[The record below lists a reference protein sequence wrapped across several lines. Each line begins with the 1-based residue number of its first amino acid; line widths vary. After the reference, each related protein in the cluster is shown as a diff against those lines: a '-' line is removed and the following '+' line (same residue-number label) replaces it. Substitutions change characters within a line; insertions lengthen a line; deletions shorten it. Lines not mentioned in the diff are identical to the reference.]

1 MLVCKR
7 REERVFVG
15 VYIGVYECIYVFL
28 NERERESE
36 SALKGM
42 SNPRTL
48 ICNFVQTLKVQFRK
62 LNYHSSNIGTLDQC
76 GQIGRFITLW
86 ANFQSLWQQLFCPN
100 CQHFKAIFVRVSKTL
115 IFSSKFLFG
124 QLLQAFGDFL
134 LVTLIHLDRARGRQQ
149 ENLFRFHFNQ

>member
-36 SALKGM
+36 SAL
-42 SNPRTL
+42 
-48 ICNFVQTLKVQFRK
+48 QFRK

-134 LVTLIHLDRARGRQQ
+134 LVTLIHLERARGRQQ